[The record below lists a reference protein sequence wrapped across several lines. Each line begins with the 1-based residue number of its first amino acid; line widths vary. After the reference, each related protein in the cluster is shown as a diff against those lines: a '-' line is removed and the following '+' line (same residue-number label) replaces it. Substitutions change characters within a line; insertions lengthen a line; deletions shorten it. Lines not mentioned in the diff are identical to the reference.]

1 MTGKKN
7 LRVRFAEAIEIRE
20 LELSDEER
28 ESKSAHWRQIQER
41 KREMKVSP
49 QSKLLNDLCEGWGDF
64 SFYYP
69 WFE

>member
-28 ESKSAHWRQIQER
+28 ESKSAHWRQIRESR
-41 KREMKVSP
+41 LEMKVSP
-49 QSKLLNDLCEGWGDF
+49 QSKSKLLNDLCEGWRRF
-64 SFYYP
+64 
-69 WFE
+69 